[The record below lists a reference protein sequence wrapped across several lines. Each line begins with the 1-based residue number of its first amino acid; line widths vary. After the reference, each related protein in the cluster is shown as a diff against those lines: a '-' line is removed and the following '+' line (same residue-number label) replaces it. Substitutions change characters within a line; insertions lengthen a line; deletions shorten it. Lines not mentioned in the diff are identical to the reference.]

1 MSRFALRIAF
11 AILTLLPC
19 TAAWASVNGGS
30 DAGPTVTREIT
41 ARDLGAH
48 AGLAQTIA
56 MMRRVA
62 RGRVADRDLKFEL
75 VRSVHRGVSGELV
88 GYQLKVSTPRTI
100 HLLDLDRDGRPTSDW
115 TIERFASEI
124 KGDQK

>member
-1 MSRFALRIAF
+1 MSRFVLRIAF
-11 AILTLLPC
+11 AALTLLPFSV
-19 TAAWASVNGGS
+19 AIASVSGSS
-30 DAGPTVTREIT
+30 DAGSTVTKEIT

-48 AGLAQTIA
+48 AGLVQTLT

-62 RGRVADRDLKFEL
+62 RGSVADRDLKFEL

-88 GYQLKVSTPRTI
+88 GYRLKVSTPRTI